1 MHCVSC
7 VSYMRIAMVAPLE
20 IRVPPVAYGGIE
32 LVVRML
38 TEELVRR
45 GHEVTLFASGDSITS
60 AKLVSVV
67 PEFFRKS
74 ERTSSA
80 LSLLNVVSCLEKAND
95 FDIIHNHTGVEG
107 FATAGLVKTPMLT
120 TFHGGLI
127 GDLLILFNHYKG
139 WYNTIS
145 QSAFRLLPPKE
156 RFAGVIYNAINCS
169 EYPFNDGNRGE
180 YLLFFSR
187 FSPDKGAHLA
197 IQAARRL
204 KIPLI
209 LAGNLHPVEHEYFKT
224 QVLPY
229 VDGKMVKYEGEVDNT
244 RKKELMANAKCLL
257 APITWP
263 EPFGLFMIE
272 AMARGTPVIA
282 MDRGSVREVVSDGET
297 GYVVGS
303 LDEMTQAVKQIAN
316 IDPWNC
322 RRHVV
327 RNFDSAILAKNY
339 LQAYQRVISESNE
352 IRPELAAMPEV

>member
-1 MHCVSC
+1 
-7 VSYMRIAMVAPLE
+7 MVAPLE

-32 LVVRML
+32 LVVSML

-45 GHEVTLFASGDSITS
+45 GHEVTLFASGDSITR

-74 ERTSSA
+74 ERSSPA
-80 LSLLNVVSCLEKAND
+80 LSLLNVISCLEMADD

-120 TFHGGLI
+120 TFHGGLE
-127 GDLLILFNHYKG
+127 GDLLTLFNHYKG

-145 QSAFRLLPPKE
+145 QSAFRRLPPKDH
-156 RFAGVIYNAINCS
+156 FAGVIYNAINCS

-187 FSPDKGAHLA
+187 FSPDKGPHLA
-197 IQAARRL
+197 IQAAL
-204 KIPLI
+204 KLNMPLI

-224 QVLPY
+224 QILPY
-229 VDGKMVKYEGEVDNT
+229 VDDKMIKYEGEVDDA

-272 AMARGTPVIA
+272 AMACGTPVIA
-282 MDRGSVREVVSDGET
+282 YNRGAAPELVQDGET
-297 GYVVGS
+297 GYVVNS
-303 LDEMTQAVKQIAN
+303 LDEMVDSVKKVNQ
-316 IDPWNC
+316 IDPMRC
-322 RRHVV
+322 KQRVL
-327 RNFDSAILAKNY
+327 RNFDVPVLADNY
-339 LQAYQRVISESNE
+339 LKAYQNILSESDGKE
-352 IRPELAAMPEV
+352 FELLAAR

>member
-1 MHCVSC
+1 
-7 VSYMRIAMVAPLE
+7 MVAPLE

-32 LVVRML
+32 LVVSML

-272 AMARGTPVIA
+272 AMACGTPVIA
-282 MDRGSVREVVSDGET
+282 YNQGAAPEIVRQEET
-297 GYVVGS
+297 GYLVNS
-303 LDEMTQAVKQIAN
+303 IDEMVDSVKKIEQI
-316 IDPWNC
+316 DSWKC
-322 RRHVV
+322 RQRVL
-327 RNFDSAILAKNY
+327 RNFDVPVLADNY
-339 LQAYQRVISESNE
+339 LKAYEQILSENCATE
-352 IRPELAAMPEV
+352 FELLAAQ